1 MGMALKTDN
10 AKGDVVQEIGCV
22 DPVGAGHTEVA
33 LHNPLLVF
41 LIIRGYQRHA
51 THHLRPP
58 NTGNPEE
65 TERAAIASGNL
76 EEA

>member
-1 MGMALKTDN
+1 MSTNYERVEHEVDAGLI
-10 AKGDVVQEIGCV
+10 VELIGEQKSGKRFIN
-22 DPVGAGHTEVA
+22 GAGRAE
-33 LHNPLLVF
+33 NPSLSF
-41 LIIRGYQRHA
+41 RPIPGA
-51 THHLRPP
+51 HHLRPP